1 MQNTDWHLMDAEDV
15 VRAFS
20 SDMYTG
26 LPEKKRRGR
35 GRNRVWYV
43 QRTSAGEYALACLS
57 DLATV
62 LLVITAL
69 FAAVF
74 EGGVSAI
81 LLCGLLLL
89 GAVLRVAT
97 YVKARRILEACAAET
112 SPTASVLR
120 DGRLVLLRA
129 EDVVP
134 GDIVFLESGDTVV
147 ADGRMIAGDEIAL
160 SERGITANRDTVHKT
175 PATIRIL
182 HRDGAETAE
191 GGEIPAEYRANMLY
205 AGATVLFGSGRMIV
219 TATGKNTLICHK
231 QGGIP
236 LSSGEKLPFM
246 DALSRFCQLSSL
258 CMLALVLVF
267 TLIALFCGT
276 GFSRVFL
283 VTMAMA
289 VASMSEFLPA
299 LAYSMIAISV
309 RDCGESIGGG
319 KSGAESGRRGAVITN
334 IAAIEDL
341 SRVKRLVFSDMDLFR
356 SGNESLHAFWSGGAL
371 HAYNAESAGMA
382 TELLQLLLA
391 TVGAEST
398 HTALSGGATTALSK
412 KYRTLAHAA
421 DFHAK
426 MTGQTLTHAFFAMD
440 RADGRRAGGLDTVLL
455 SDHGTVWAVVSGGIR
470 EVMQCAVT
478 YFDGEKAVP
487 MTEETRRSIFTE
499 AARLTVMG
507 GYVVACARR
516 LSPYTT
522 LNRLPLLQS
531 NLCFM
536 GFAAMVTPPEEGTRE
551 LLAELRRSG
560 FSVVVL
566 SEDTELDLYY
576 GREIGLFT
584 KHSPVYPMEQTAP
597 YPLPLVVR
605 NGTDR
610 AENCL
615 VAVPEVM
622 TASLG
627 QNVNRASIRYE
638 RLRAL
643 FAATKRREEAVTARL
658 AAEKERYLA
667 QEAAWKAKNRRFFRE
682 LEPLDAEETDEAAR
696 IAETKAG
703 AESTA
708 DADPAK
714 PAGSADEAESTGAA
728 AKSGRSER
736 PIKPSGKTPL
746 YGESAVICRNVLDA
760 RLLSTGDIGIA
771 VGATPNRP
779 IPQPLKAKADAVAY
793 PPAGHGGIAEVVEIL
808 CAARR
813 AMVRIHAAAVYL
825 MTSQAAR
832 FVFAAVCASF
842 GGHFHASLPTP
853 AVILTWGLILDF
865 VAALTMAF
873 RKPGSVGEMLSC
885 TVSELGLPGKRD
897 VLLFAPIVGLVWGG
911 SCAALYPLLSLVTT
925 ADPVGIVTAAM
936 YLCQCAA
943 AGEMAVKKGIFA
955 RFHVASGLFALC
967 SLALFWHSLAAFT
980 GSAWC
985 MGFAVAPAILV
996 WGMLRL
1002 MKRVF

>member
-1 MQNTDWHLMDAEDV
+1 MRPGKERAAVMQNTDWHLMDAEDV

-26 LPEKKRRGR
+26 LPEKKRRGQK
-35 GRNRVWYV
+35 RNRVWYV
-43 QRTSAGEYALACLS
+43 RRTSAREYALACLS

-74 EGGVSAI
+74 EGGVSAL

-89 GAVLRVAT
+89 GAVLRVAA

-120 DGRLVLLRA
+120 DGKLVLLRA
-129 EDVVP
+129 ENIVP

-147 ADGRMIAGDEIAL
+147 ADGRMLTGDEIAL

-182 HRDGAETAE
+182 HRDGTNTAE

-205 AGATVLFGSGRMIV
+205 AGSTVLFGSGRMIV

-246 DALSRFCQLSSL
+246 DALSRFCQTSSL
-258 CMLALVLVF
+258 CMLALVLIF
-267 TLIALFCGT
+267 TLIAFLCGT

-309 RDCGESIGGG
+309 RDCGESIGDG
-319 KSGAESGRRGAVITN
+319 KKNGKKDDQRGSVITN
-334 IAAIEDL
+334 IAAIADL

-356 SGNESLHAFWSGGAL
+356 SDNESLHAFWTNGAL
-371 HAYNAESAGMA
+371 HTYNPESAGMA
-382 TELLQLLLA
+382 TELMQLLLA
-391 TVGAEST
+391 TVGAESM
-398 HTALSGGATTALSK
+398 HTSLSGSATTAMSK
-412 KYRTLAHAA
+412 KYQTIAHAA
-421 DFHAK
+421 DLHVK
-426 MTGQTLTHAFFAMD
+426 MTGQPLSHDFFAMD
-440 RADGRRAGGLDTVLL
+440 RAEGRRTGGLDTVLL
-455 SDHGTVWAVVSGGIR
+455 SDHGTVWAVVSGAIR

-478 YFDGEKAVP
+478 YYDGENAVP
-487 MTEETRRSIFTE
+487 LTEEVRRSIFTE

-507 GYVVACARR
+507 GFVVACARR

-551 LLAELRRSG
+551 LLAQLRQSG
-560 FSVVVL
+560 FSVAVL
-566 SEDTELDLYY
+566 SEETELDLYY

-584 KHSPVYPMEQTAP
+584 KRSPVYPLEQP
-597 YPLPLVVR
+597 PSSLPLVVH

-627 QNVNRASIRYE
+627 QNVNRSAIRLE

-643 FAATKRREEAVTARL
+643 FAATKKREEAVTAHL
-658 AAEKERYLA
+658 TAEKDRYLT
-667 QEAAWKAKNRRFFRE
+667 EMAAWKAKNRRFFRE
-682 LEPLDAEETDEAAR
+682 WEPFDTQEADESPTDTAEAALEPSKTAEQ
-696 IAETKAG
+696 AG
-703 AESTA
+703 
-708 DADPAK
+708 K
-714 PAGSADEAESTGAA
+714 
-728 AKSGRSER
+728 SER
-736 PIKPSGKTPL
+736 PAKPSGKMPV
-746 YGESAVICRNVLDA
+746 YGESAVICKNVLDA
-760 RLLSTGDIGIA
+760 RLLSTGDVGIA
-771 VGATPNRP
+771 IGTTPHRP

-793 PPAGHGGIAEVVEIL
+793 PASGHGGVAEVVEIL

-832 FVFAAVCASF
+832 LIFAAVCASYA
-842 GGHFHASLPTP
+842 GHFHASLPSP
-853 AVILTWGLILDF
+853 AVILVWGLLLDF
-865 VAALTMAF
+865 LAALTMAF
-873 RKPGSVGEMLSC
+873 RRPESVGEMLSC
-885 TVSELGLPGKRD
+885 TASEMGLPGKRD

-911 SCAALYPLLSLVTT
+911 ACAALYPLLSLVTA

-936 YLCQCAA
+936 YLSQYAA
-943 AGEMAVKKGIFA
+943 AREMAVKKGIFA
-955 RFHVASGLFALC
+955 KFHVASGFFALC
-967 SLALFWHSLAAFT
+967 SLALFWHSLVSFT
-980 GSAWC
+980 GSPWC
-985 MGFAVAPAILV
+985 MALALVPAILV
-996 WGMLRL
+996 WAILRL
-1002 MKRVF
+1002 IKRLL

>member
-1 MQNTDWHLMDAEDV
+1 MQNTDWHLMEAEDV

-35 GRNRVWYV
+35 GKNRVWYV
-43 QRTSAGEYALACLS
+43 QKTSAGEYALACFS

-62 LLVITAL
+62 LLVVTAL
-69 FAAVF
+69 FAAIF

-97 YVKARRILEACAAET
+97 YVKARRILEACAEAT

-134 GDIVFLESGDTVV
+134 GDIVFLEGGDTVV
-147 ADGRMIAGDEIAL
+147 ADGRMIAGDALAL

-182 HRDGAETAE
+182 HRDGADAAE

-246 DALSRFCQLSSL
+246 DALSRFCRTSSL

-267 TLIALFCGT
+267 TLLALFCGT

-309 RDCGESIGGG
+309 RDCGESIGDG
-319 KSGAESGRRGAVITN
+319 KKSAAKAEQRGAVITN

-356 SGNESLHAFWSGGAL
+356 SGNESLHAFWTGGAL
-371 HAYNAESAGMA
+371 HTYHAASAEGA
-382 TELLQLLLA
+382 TALLQLLLA
-391 TVGAEST
+391 TVGAESL
-398 HTALSGGATTALSK
+398 HTSLSGSTTTALSK
-412 KYRTLAHAA
+412 KYRTLSHAA

-426 MTGQTLTHAFFAMD
+426 ITGKPLSRDYVVLD

-455 SDHGTVWAVVSGGIR
+455 SAHDTVWAVVSGGIR

-478 YFDGEKAVP
+478 YFDGENAVP
-487 MTEETRRSIFTE
+487 MTEEMRRSIFTE

-516 LSPYTT
+516 TSPYTT

-560 FSVVVL
+560 FSVAVL

-584 KHSPVYPMEQTAP
+584 KHSPVYPLEQAAP
-597 YPLPLVVR
+597 SLPLVVQ

-615 VAVPEVM
+615 IAVPEVM
-622 TASLG
+622 TASLDR
-627 QNVNRASIRYE
+627 NVNRSSIRLE

-643 FAATKRREEAVTARL
+643 FAATKKREEAVTARL
-658 AAEKERYLA
+658 TAEKERYLA
-667 QEAAWKAKNRRFFRE
+667 AEAAWKAKNRRFFRE
-682 LEPLDAEETDEAAR
+682 LASIDAADAGAADGAEQTTETIAAEAEDAENTARTEAAAAQTGR
-696 IAETKAG
+696 AAQ
-703 AESTA
+703 S
-708 DADPAK
+708 
-714 PAGSADEAESTGAA
+714 GSA
-728 AKSGRSER
+728 ER
-736 PIKPSGKTPL
+736 PKKPSGKTPI
-746 YGESAVICRNVLDA
+746 YGESAVICKNVLDA
-760 RLLSTGDIGIA
+760 RLLSAGDIGIA
-771 VGATPNRP
+771 VGTTLQRP

-793 PPAGHGGIAEVVEIL
+793 PPSGHGGIAEVVELL

-832 FVFAAVCASF
+832 FVFAAVCAAF
-842 GGHFHASLPTP
+842 GGHFQASLPTP
-853 AVILTWGLILDF
+853 AVILTWGLLLDF
-865 VAALTMAF
+865 LAALTMAF
-873 RKPGSVGEMLSC
+873 RKPESVGEMLSC
-885 TVSELGLPGKRD
+885 TASELGLPGKRD
-897 VLLFAPIVGLVWGG
+897 VLLCAPIVGLVWGG
-911 SCAALYPLLSLVTT
+911 TCAALYPLLSLVTA

-967 SLALFWHSLAAFT
+967 SLALFWYALAAFT
-980 GSAWC
+980 GEAWC
-985 MGFAVAPAILV
+985 MAFAVVPAVLV
-996 WGMLRL
+996 WGVLRL
-1002 MKRVF
+1002 IKRLS